1 MIHLRLTA
9 EIDEEVA
16 GPIPFP
22 IAESRST
29 VRQAGMTSAVRRV
42 ESAIDRVSRQLAEL
56 EEMLEPLPFR
66 PFARDDEGPRAA

>member
-22 IAESRST
+22 VDESRST
-29 VRQAGMTSAVRRV
+29 GRRAGLDNAVRRV

-66 PFARDDEGPRAA
+66 PNARDDDGPRAA